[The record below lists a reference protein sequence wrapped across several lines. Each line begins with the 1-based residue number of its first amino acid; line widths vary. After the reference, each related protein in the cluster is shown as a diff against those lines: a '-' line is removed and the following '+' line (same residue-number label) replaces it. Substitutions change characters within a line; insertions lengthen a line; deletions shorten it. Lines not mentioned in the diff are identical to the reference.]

1 MDESILRGL
10 IGAGGTVLLG
20 GIAYCIR
27 KSSKNGIALNCE
39 CSDCIKFKLDTNPG
53 VPTNNFF
60 GCLPIKNKIPPV
72 PSGVVHS
79 DKSEPGVVTLHLDGD
94 KVSAHV

>member
-1 MDESILRGL
+1 MDESMWRGL

-39 CSDCIKFKLDTNPG
+39 CSDCIKLKLDTNPG

-60 GCLPIKNKIPPV
+60 GCLPIKNKIPPE
-72 PSGVVHS
+72 PPGVVQS
-79 DKSEPGVVTLHLDGD
+79 DNTGSGVVTLHLDGN